1 MIISAAGTVIRT
13 DWRSI
18 AQCGRPTQGV
28 RLMHLGAGDHVVAIA
43 TMFGDDD
50 EDAADISYPLL
61 DEPEDESDE

>member
-1 MIISAAGTVIRT
+1 
-13 DWRSI
+13 
-18 AQCGRPTQGV
+18 
-28 RLMHLGAGDHVVAIA
+28 MHLGAGDHVVAIA